1 MLLEKNSK
9 VASEMQI
16 LNIPQLV
23 NKSLQMGGLFIR
35 IEISP

>member
-1 MLLEKNSK
+1 MLWEEKPK

-23 NKSLQMGGLFIR
+23 NKSLQMDGLLIR
-35 IEISP
+35 IERSP

>member
-1 MLLEKNSK
+1 MLWEENSK

-35 IEISP
+35 IERSP